1 MTTEFTMILFVL
13 IGLII
18 GFVAGRSTSR
28 AGDAAKL
35 HKELTK
41 TRKEF
46 EQYKRDVQDHF
57 IGFSSLMEQLDAQYQ
72 RLSQHMTEQSE
83 KLTNSQTIYS
93 IQPDVPAEE
102 KESVAPANEGVH
114 QPKDYSGEPSG
125 LLSDH
130 KSS

>member
-1 MTTEFTMILFVL
+1 MTEFTAIVSVL
-13 IGLII
+13 IGLVI

-28 AGDAAKL
+28 AEDVAKL
-35 HKELTK
+35 HKELNAK
-41 TRKEF
+41 RKELDTL
-46 EQYKRDVQDHF
+46 KRDMTDHF
-57 IGFSSLMEQLDAQYQ
+57 SSTAVIMEQLDAQYQ

-102 KESVAPANEGVH
+102 KEPAAPATEGVH